1 MAYPF
6 VCTQVVAEGGTSKEI
21 GRRSPRHG
29 PARLRSTLPAS
40 SSLVRSPLPAVT
52 TSRLPPAATARE
64 IATSAATSAPP
75 ISSSNSG
82 DIDGRCGRSF
92 AEAQPKLRHVPDF
105 SLIGVRRELVKPG
118 DLMLWATQP
127 IGFLGGEREN
137 ALAIDPFFHSMRRRS
152 DGRCRD
158 MACRAASGPTAL
170 EAVAER
176 MTWSE
181 RFPKPSPPP
190 LGSLARHVTP
200 VATYSLRYPATN
212 ASNSS
217 RVVHFFSSP
226 RIGVSSHRG
235 SGSVPPGAGPFR

>member
-1 MAYPF
+1 MATEALAFAWVFMPPVLIDIRSPDSRSAVTAATSTLMAYPF

-127 IGFLGGEREN
+127 IGFPGGERGR
-137 ALAIDPFFHSMRRRS
+137 DRS
-152 DGRCRD
+152 V
-158 MACRAASGPTAL
+158 L
-170 EAVAER
+170 
-176 MTWSE
+176 
-181 RFPKPSPPP
+181 P
-190 LGSLARHVTP
+190 L
-200 VATYSLRYPATN
+200 
-212 ASNSS
+212 
-217 RVVHFFSSP
+217 
-226 RIGVSSHRG
+226 
-235 SGSVPPGAGPFR
+235 